1 MWNKLLRPFR
11 PVKAAAAETQPYQW
25 ILLCA
30 TSQYV
35 QAAMVEGKLQENG
48 IPVQVLNKQDSMYPV
63 LGEMELYVPV
73 HLRQLAISVMNEA
86 LRN

>member
-1 MWNKLLRPFR
+1 MWNKLLRSFR
-11 PVKAAAAETQPYQW
+11 PVKATPVETQPYQW
-25 ILLCA
+25 TLLCV

-63 LGEMELYVPV
+63 LGEMELYVPI
-73 HLRQLAISVMNEA
+73 HLRELAISVMNEA

>member
-1 MWNKLLRPFR
+1 MWNKLLRSFR
-11 PVKAAAAETQPYQW
+11 PLKTAVESQPYQW
-25 ILLCA
+25 VMLCV
-30 TSQYV
+30 TSQYM

-73 HLRQLAISVMNEA
+73 HLRELAISVMNEA